1 MNFASDNTAGAH
13 PDIMAAIARA
23 NDGRT
28 MPYGHDEGTEAARQ
42 RVCEVFETDARVFFV
57 PTGTAANGLAVA
69 SLTPA
74 WGAVVCHE
82 TAHIF
87 DHECNG
93 PVMYSGG
100 ARLIG
105 LKGDNGKITPDTV
118 KAVTLEGR
126 GDEHYSQ
133 VHAVS
138 VTQLTEKGTA
148 YRVDEIAAIAD
159 VCRTH
164 DLHLHM
170 DGARFANAVAGLNC
184 SPADMTWKAGVDV
197 LSFGGTKNGAL
208 ALEAVVFF
216 NPSLGEDFLYLQKR
230 SGHVLSKMR
239 LMTAQTEAYLSDGL
253 WLNNARHSNAM
264 ARKLADGLSGLGV
277 EIIGAVDGN
286 QVFPLIPAAMTEAL
300 KAEGFLF
307 YDRGPVDGEGDR
319 GHRRIRLVTAFNT
332 PEQDV
337 DAFLATAG
345 AAA

>member
-13 PDIMAAIARA
+13 PAIMDAIARA

-28 MPYGHDEGTEAARQ
+28 MPYGHDDGTEAAR
-42 RVCEVFETDARVFFV
+42 RKVCDVFETDAKVFFV

-69 SLTPA
+69 SLTPS
-74 WGAVVCHE
+74 WGAMICHE

-105 LKGDNGKITPDTV
+105 LAGAEGKVRAEDV
-118 KAVTLEGR
+118 DAATLEGR

-133 VHAVS
+133 VRSVS
-138 VTQLTEKGTA
+138 LTQLTEKGTA
-148 YRVDEIAAIAD
+148 YTVDEVSAIAD
-159 VCRTH
+159 VCRKH

-216 NPSLGEDFLYLQKR
+216 NPSLGEDFLFRQKR
-230 SGHVLSKMR
+230 AGHVLSKMR
-239 LMTAQTEAYLSDGL
+239 LMTAQMEAYLNDGL
-253 WLNNARHSNAM
+253 WLANARHANAM
-264 ARKLADGLSGLGV
+264 ARKLADGLRDLGV
-277 EIIGAVDGN
+277 EILGSVDGN
-286 QVFPLIPAAMTEAL
+286 QVFPMIPAAMADAL
-300 KAEGFLF
+300 KSKGFLF
-307 YDRGPVDGEGDR
+307 YDRGADEQG
-319 GHRRIRLVTAFNT
+319 RRHIRLVTAFNT
-332 PEQDV
+332 PEGDV
-337 DAFLATAG
+337 DAFLATAAE
-345 AAA
+345 AA